1 MTISMTSLINT
12 FNQLVNPEH
21 NSVEPTTRKMGSLQ
35 DHLMSVSRPATM
47 EVSNSVHELSGGP
60 PPMYRKI
67 ESNVET
73 NNVVVLP
80 KRQGSR
86 VIIWSHIGSRSSS
99 HAA

>member
-1 MTISMTSLINT
+1 MTISMTSLIHT

-21 NSVEPTTRKMGSLQ
+21 NSVEPTTRKLGSLQ
-35 DHLMSVSRPATM
+35 DHLMSITRPATM
-47 EVSNSVHELSGGP
+47 EVTNSANELSVGP

-67 ESNVET
+67 ETIET
-73 NNVVVLP
+73 NNLVVLP

-86 VIIWSHIGSRSSS
+86 VIIWSHIGSGSSS

>member
-1 MTISMTSLINT
+1 MTISMTSLIHK

-21 NSVEPTTRKMGSLQ
+21 NSNEPITRKMVSLQ
-35 DHLMSVSRPATM
+35 DHLMSVSRPVAM
-47 EVSNSVHELSGGP
+47 EVSNSANELSVGP

-67 ESNVET
+67 ETNVES

-86 VIIWSHIGSRSSS
+86 VIVWSQLGSSN
-99 HAA
+99 AA